1 MPTLMRR
8 LILVLVGWVLIP
20 AVVVAEDYFQV
31 TILAPDLLM
40 LSTDQGS
47 YSNNSLVFTGKDG
60 VLLVDTHHGTDGNA
74 LKEFVDGLGLGAPK
88 YIINTHRHVEHI
100 GGNALFGPDPI
111 VVAHKLLPEKLRSG
125 TFLFNEY
132 PPESFPDITF
142 EDSLEINFNGE
153 VIRLVNIG
161 GSHDDNEI
169 MVYFTHHGIAHV
181 SSVVNGFNFPSVD
194 GDGDVLL
201 FESMTRR
208 LMVLLPEDTRLI
220 SGHNGKVNGFDFV
233 GSWEMLPAYADM
245 MNSSIEIV
253 RHGLAAGKTTEQMQE
268 AGILDEYKD
277 YAGSYVGTDGWIEY
291 VVDAL
296 TVPRETRSDICKP
309 IHDAWKK
316 DGAEAAVD
324 LYRELLQTQE
334 EEYDFSEYVLTSIGG
349 KLFARGLYADSVE
362 FLEGSLE
369 MNPDSEFG
377 YYTHFLAAR
386 SLEQLAVF
394 DQAMSHCQE
403 SIRLEPD
410 FTQASDLLTRLS
422 DEAKE

>member
-1 MPTLMRR
+1 M
-8 LILVLVGWVLIP
+8 
-20 AVVVAEDYFQV
+20 
-31 TILAPDLLM
+31 
-40 LSTDQGS
+40 
-47 YSNNSLVFTGKDG
+47 
-60 VLLVDTHHGTDGNA
+60 
-74 LKEFVDGLGLGAPK
+74 
-88 YIINTHRHVEHI
+88 
-100 GGNALFGPDPI
+100 
-111 VVAHKLLPEKLRSG
+111 
-125 TFLFNEY
+125 FNEY